1 MNIYDRM
8 MAIGTKMTE
17 MDASTYQGA
26 FIGKISY
33 MAEKEQAGQA
43 GSIRYEFGAV
53 KENAFMYILPI
64 LGYVDG
70 EESPVE
76 KFTQKKETWL

>member
-33 MAEKEQAGQA
+33 MAEKEQAGHPLR
-43 GSIRYEFGAV
+43 IRSRKGEC
-53 KENAFMYILPI
+53 I
-64 LGYVDG
+64 YVYSSD
-70 EESPVE
+70 S
-76 KFTQKKETWL
+76 WLCRW

>member
-33 MAEKEQAGQA
+33 MAERNRLDRQTVSAMNSG
-43 GSIRYEFGAV
+43 
-53 KENAFMYILPI
+53 L
-64 LGYVDG
+64 
-70 EESPVE
+70 
-76 KFTQKKETWL
+76 

>member
-1 MNIYDRM
+1 MNIYDRI

-33 MAEKEQAGQA
+33 MADKEQAEQA
-43 GSIRYEFGAV
+43 DNISYQFGEV
-53 KENAFMYILPI
+53 KRKMHLCIFCRFLDMWKELKILWRN
-64 LGYVDG
+64 LRLR
-70 EESPVE
+70 
-76 KFTQKKETWL
+76 W

>member
-53 KENAFMYILPI
+53 K
-64 LGYVDG
+64 GK
-70 EESPVE
+70 S
-76 KFTQKKETWL
+76 

>member
-33 MAEKEQAGQA
+33 MAEKEQAGRQTVSA
-43 GSIRYEFGAV
+43 MNSG
-53 KENAFMYILPI
+53 L
-64 LGYVDG
+64 
-70 EESPVE
+70 
-76 KFTQKKETWL
+76 

>member
-33 MAEKEQAGQA
+33 MAEK
-43 GSIRYEFGAV
+43 
-53 KENAFMYILPI
+53 
-64 LGYVDG
+64 
-70 EESPVE
+70 
-76 KFTQKKETWL
+76 

>member
-1 MNIYDRM
+1 MNIYDRI

-33 MAEKEQAGQA
+33 MADKEQAEQA
-43 GSIRYEFGAV
+43 DNISYQFGEV
-53 KENAFMYILPI
+53 KEKCI
-64 LGYVDG
+64 YVYSADSWICG
-70 EESPVE
+70 RN
-76 KFTQKKETWL
+76 